1 MAFIDFG
8 MSTRYD
14 PTTDSS
20 SWTDSKS
27 IGTLC
32 YVAPEVLSA
41 NDTKKEYQVLPADV
55 GEITLIKNFVMLTFV
70 LQGICFSEGLER
82 LPTGGTRSTSG
93 PSWGQ
98 LWTFSYLCLLRV
110 DHRKP
115 IR

>member
-8 MSTRYD
+8 ISTRYD

-27 IGTLC
+27 IGTPW

-55 GEITLIKNFVMLTFV
+55 GEIMLVKNFVIFTFV
-70 LQGICFSEGLER
+70 LLGICFSESLER
-82 LPTGGTRSTSG
+82 ISAGGTRYHSG
-93 PSWGQ
+93 PSSCQW
-98 LWTFSYLCLLRV
+98 WTFSYLCLFTMG
-110 DHRKP
+110 
-115 IR
+115 